1 MSKQKIIITIEDDI
15 EPELAVRMVEQVIE
29 GGKVSE
35 DMKGRKFYCWGTLFK
50 TTHCAAVEDKKIFVG
65 TRHTRNENTA
75 SFVVQKYEYEV

>member
-65 TRHTRNENTA
+65 TRHTSTRIQP
-75 SFVVQKYEYEV
+75 VL

>member
-35 DMKGRKFYCWGTLFK
+35 DMKGRKFYCWGTLLEYK
-50 TTHCAAVEDKKIFVG
+50 GDKLFVG

-75 SFVVQKYEYEV
+75 SFIVQKYGYEV

>member
-15 EPELAVRMVEQVIE
+15 EPELAVRMVEQVID

-35 DMKGRKFYCWGTLFK
+35 DMKGRKFYCWGTLLESKDNKF
-50 TTHCAAVEDKKIFVG
+50 FVG

-75 SFVVQKYEYEV
+75 SFIVQKSEYEV